1 LAESVKIALAGNPN
15 SGKTT
20 IFNALTGAHQH
31 VGNYPGVTVEVKSG
45 SLTRDTARITIVDLP
60 GTYSLTALSE
70 EELVARNFLIDEKP
84 DVVIDVVDATSLE
97 RQLYLAIQLIELGA
111 KLVLAF
117 NMTDMARKAG
127 FEFDLPLLSRLL
139 GVPIVQTVGSRGEG
153 LDGLLEVALS
163 VARGE
168 TQTLLKPL
176 SYGREIDTELA
187 KIEAELLAT
196 DIDRSIGTPARW
208 LAIKLLENDPGVLSL
223 LEEKGILAG
232 KITSLLELSN
242 QRLRQVYSDSPDILI
257 AEARYGIISGACSEA
272 VRHTVETRHSFSD
285 NLDTILLSPILG
297 IPIFLLV
304 MFTVFMLTFRLGDP
318 LMRVLEIF
326 FGFLGRSIA
335 GFWPEGST
343 SPLQSL
349 LVDGVIGG
357 VGGVLVFLPNILLLF
372 IGIALLEDSGYM
384 ARAAFIMDRVM
395 HTIGLHGK
403 SFIPMLIGFGCTVP
417 AIMGTRILEN
427 RRDRLVSIL
436 VLPLFSCSARLP
448 IYALIIPAFFPKN
461 LQAPMLWLI
470 YVIGIL
476 MAITLTRLLRGTLFR
491 GESTPFVMELPPY
504 RVPTFRGILIHAW
517 DRGYQYFR
525 KAGTIILMISIILWF
540 ASTYPALPQSRV
552 ESLRSAITNTS
563 ELNNQL
569 AEEELTNSAVGRI
582 AHWMTPV
589 LKPMGFDWRIGSAL
603 IGAIAAKEVFV
614 AQMGIV
620 FSVGEAG
627 EKSEPLR
634 QKLQENYT
642 PLVGFCIMLFCL
654 IGLPCV
660 ATFAVTRSETGSW
673 WWAIL
678 QHSGLTTLA
687 WIVTTVVYQV
697 GTFAGWGT
705 R

>member
-1 LAESVKIALAGNPN
+1 
-15 SGKTT
+15 
-20 IFNALTGAHQH
+20 
-31 VGNYPGVTVEVKSG
+31 
-45 SLTRDTARITIVDLP
+45 
-60 GTYSLTALSE
+60 
-70 EELVARNFLIDEKP
+70 
-84 DVVIDVVDATSLE
+84 
-97 RQLYLAIQLIELGA
+97 
-111 KLVLAF
+111 
-117 NMTDMARKAG
+117 
-127 FEFDLPLLSRLL
+127 
-139 GVPIVQTVGSRGEG
+139 
-153 LDGLLEVALS
+153 
-163 VARGE
+163 
-168 TQTLLKPL
+168 
-176 SYGREIDTELA
+176 
-187 KIEAELLAT
+187 
-196 DIDRSIGTPARW
+196 
-208 LAIKLLENDPGVLSL
+208 
-223 LEEKGILAG
+223 
-232 KITSLLELSN
+232 
-242 QRLRQVYSDSPDILI
+242 
-257 AEARYGIISGACSEA
+257 
-272 VRHTVETRHSFSD
+272 
-285 NLDTILLSPILG
+285 
-297 IPIFLLV
+297 
-304 MFTVFMLTFRLGDP
+304 
-318 LMRVLEIF
+318 
-326 FGFLGRSIA
+326 
-335 GFWPEGST
+335 
-343 SPLQSL
+343 
-349 LVDGVIGG
+349 
-357 VGGVLVFLPNILLLF
+357 
-372 IGIALLEDSGYM
+372 
-384 ARAAFIMDRVM
+384 
-395 HTIGLHGK
+395 
-403 SFIPMLIGFGCTVP
+403 
-417 AIMGTRILEN
+417 
-427 RRDRLVSIL
+427 
-436 VLPLFSCSARLP
+436 
-448 IYALIIPAFFPKN
+448 
-461 LQAPMLWLI
+461 
-470 YVIGIL
+470 
-476 MAITLTRLLRGTLFR
+476 
-491 GESTPFVMELPPY
+491 MELPPY

-525 KAGTIILMISIILWF
+525 KAGTVILMISIILWF